1 MFLGFKKICVTGLQ
15 LTNMILDFIIN
26 EERVHTFCEVG
37 RCEAA
42 APEIQFKIFYQK
54 FSKMH
59 HGGLPC
65 RHNDLKLKKTT
76 CLYIPLLSVGG

>member
-1 MFLGFKKICVTGLQ
+1 MFQGFKKICVTGLQ

-54 FSKMH
+54 FRGYHAVTM
-59 HGGLPC
+59 
-65 RHNDLKLKKTT
+65 T
-76 CLYIPLLSVGG
+76 